1 MCTPVCVFV
10 NVSACVWQSEAE
22 QRPALLTA
30 PLFTFIKRE
39 RPFLLVTP
47 GSCGI
52 SENIHLPR
60 TKLNPQRFFPV
71 SDSRKVPA
79 LSSAPHIRACLHPS
93 HFSSLGISGLI
104 PPLLSLGL
112 VCVSSSLQ
120 GLQSLPLSVPP
131 SALAEFSLSLSLFS
145 LLLLARAE
153 QSGCQGHPSPEPK
166 PREKQCWIGR
176 VILASPLI
184 LSFSNL
190 ILNLPC
196 SPGMSGGH
204 LG

>member
-1 MCTPVCVFV
+1 MHTCAYVNVRVYACVCVCERV
-10 NVSACVWQSEAE
+10 CVGVAVRGRAEAG
-22 QRPALLTA
+22 PADCRLS
-30 PLFTFIKRE
+30 TFIKGE

-47 GSCGI
+47 GTCRI
-52 SENIHLPR
+52 SEKIHLPR

-71 SDSRKVPA
+71 SDSRKVLA
-79 LSSAPHIRACLHPS
+79 LSFASHVRACLHPS

-104 PPLLSLGL
+104 PPLLSLGV

-120 GLQSLPLSVPP
+120 GLQSLPLSVPS

-166 PREKQCWIGR
+166 PGEK
-176 VILASPLI
+176 
-184 LSFSNL
+184 
-190 ILNLPC
+190 
-196 SPGMSGGH
+196 
-204 LG
+204 